1 MAAIAANGWASPF
14 RRLDSDAM
22 PRKGIV
28 LAGGTGTRLYP
39 LTRGVSKQ
47 MMPVYD
53 KPLIYY
59 SLSVL
64 LLADIRDI
72 LIISTPEHLPSFET
86 LLGDGTSLGVSFRYA
101 AQAEP
106 KGIADAF
113 RIGADFIDGDPVAL
127 VLGDNIFYGEGLSR
141 RLSAIS
147 ESGATIFAYSVHD
160 PQRYGVVEIDK
171 DFRALTI
178 EEKPEQPKSNL
189 AVTGLYFY
197 DCDVVDIAYGL
208 TPSARGEIEITDVN
222 NAYLQRGDLV
232 VEALNRGYA
241 WFDTGTHDSLLDA
254 SNYIATIERRQG
266 LKVACLEEI
275 AWRQGWIDDAQVT
288 QLAQPM
294 AQCGYG
300 QYLLELIRRGP

>member
-1 MAAIAANGWASPF
+1 MA
-14 RRLDSDAM
+14 
-22 PRKGIV
+22 RKGIV
-28 LAGGTGTRLYP
+28 LAGGTGSRLYP

-64 LLADIRDI
+64 LLAGIREV
-72 LIISTPEHLPSFET
+72 LVISTPDHLPSFKN
-86 LLGDGTSLGVSFRYA
+86 LLGDGTDLGVSFEYA

-113 RIGADFIDGDPVAL
+113 RVGAKFIDGKAVSL
-127 VLGDNIFYGEGLSR
+127 VLGDNIFYGEGLPR
-141 RLSAIS
+141 RLSAIP
-147 ESGATIFAYSVHD
+147 ETGATIFTYAVQD
-160 PQRYGVVEIDK
+160 PQRYGVVEVDEKRNTI
-171 DFRALTI
+171 TI
-178 EEKPEQPKSNL
+178 EEKPDNPKSNL

-197 DCDVVDIAYGL
+197 DSDVVEIAAGL

-222 NAYLQRGDLV
+222 NAYLQRGDLTI
-232 VEALNRGYA
+232 ESLSRGYA

-266 LKVACLEEI
+266 LKIACLEEI
-275 AWRQGWIDDAQVT
+275 AWRQGWIDEAQVAR
-288 QLAQPM
+288 LAQPM

-300 QYLLELIRRGP
+300 QYLLSLIGDRP

>member
-1 MAAIAANGWASPF
+1 MA
-14 RRLDSDAM
+14 
-22 PRKGIV
+22 RKGIV
-28 LAGGTGTRLYP
+28 LAGGTGTRLYT
-39 LTRGVSKQ
+39 LTRGISKQ

-53 KPLIYY
+53 KPLVYY

-64 LLADIRDI
+64 LLAGIREV
-72 LIISTPEHLPSFET
+72 LVISTPEHLPSFES
-86 LLGDGTSLGVSFRYA
+86 LLGDGRDIGIELRYA
-101 AQAEP
+101 AQSEP

-141 RLSAIS
+141 RLSAIPD
-147 ESGATIFAYSVHD
+147 SGATIFAYAVHD
-160 PQRYGVVEIDK
+160 PQRYGVVEIDDK
-171 DFRALTI
+171 QRALAI
-178 EEKPEQPKSNL
+178 EEKPERPKSNL

-197 DCDVVDIAYGL
+197 DADVVDIAHGL

-222 NAYLQRGDLV
+222 NAYLRRGDLC
-232 VEALNRGYA
+232 VETLSRGYA

-266 LKVACLEEI
+266 LKIACLEEI
-275 AWRQGWIDDAQVT
+275 AWRQGWIDEAQVAR
-288 QLAQPM
+288 LAEPM

-300 QYLLELIRRGP
+300 QYLLSLIGRGP

>member
-1 MAAIAANGWASPF
+1 MS
-14 RRLDSDAM
+14 
-22 PRKGIV
+22 RKGIV

-53 KPLIYY
+53 KPLVYY

-64 LLADIRDI
+64 LLAGIREI
-72 LIISTPEHLPSFET
+72 LVISTPDHLPSFES
-86 LLGDGTSLGVSFRYA
+86 LLGDGGDLGIEIRYA

-113 RIGADFIDGDPVAL
+113 RVGSKFIGGAPVSL

-147 ESGATIFAYSVHD
+147 ESGATIFAYAVHD
-160 PQRYGVVEIDK
+160 PQRYGVVQVDGQQRAID
-171 DFRALTI
+171 I
-178 EEKPEQPKSNL
+178 EEKPDRPKSNL

-197 DCDVVDIAYGL
+197 DADVVEIAQGL

-222 NAYLQRGDLV
+222 NAYLNRGDLT
-232 VEALNRGYA
+232 VETLSRGYA

-266 LKVACLEEI
+266 LKIACLEEI
-275 AWRQGWIDDAQVT
+275 AWRQGWINEEQVA
-288 QLAQPM
+288 QLAHPM

-300 QYLLELIRRGP
+300 QYLLSLIGRG

>member
-1 MAAIAANGWASPF
+1 MA
-14 RRLDSDAM
+14 
-22 PRKGIV
+22 RKGIV
-28 LAGGTGTRLYP
+28 LAGGTGSRLYP

-64 LLADIRDI
+64 LLAGIREV
-72 LIISTPEHLPSFET
+72 LVISTLDHLPSFKN
-86 LLGDGTSLGVSFRYA
+86 LLGDGTDLGVSFEYA
-101 AQAEP
+101 TQAEP

-113 RIGADFIDGDPVAL
+113 RVGAKFIDGEAVSL
-127 VLGDNIFYGEGLSR
+127 VLGDNIFYGEGLPR
-141 RLSAIS
+141 RLSDIP
-147 ESGATIFAYSVHD
+147 ETGATIFTYAVQD
-160 PQRYGVVEIDK
+160 PQRYGVVEIDAK
-171 DFRALTI
+171 RNTITI
-178 EEKPEQPKSNL
+178 EEKPDNPKSNL

-197 DCDVVDIAYGL
+197 DSDVVEIAAGL

-222 NAYLQRGDLV
+222 NAYLQRGDLTI
-232 VEALNRGYA
+232 ESLSRGYA

-266 LKVACLEEI
+266 LKIACLEEI
-275 AWRQGWIDDAQVT
+275 AWRQGWIDEAQVAR
-288 QLAQPM
+288 LAQPL

-300 QYLLELIRRGP
+300 QYLLSLIGGRP

>member
-1 MAAIAANGWASPF
+1 MA
-14 RRLDSDAM
+14 
-22 PRKGIV
+22 RKGIV

-64 LLADIRDI
+64 LLAGIRDI
-72 LIISTPEHLPSFET
+72 LVISTPDHLPSFET
-86 LLGDGTSLGVSFRYA
+86 LLGDGADIGVSIRYA
-101 AQAEP
+101 AQSEP
-106 KGIADAF
+106 RGIADAF
-113 RIGADFIDGDPVAL
+113 RVGADFIDGDPVSL

-141 RLSAIS
+141 RLSAVP
-147 ESGATIFAYSVHD
+147 EDGATIFAYAVQD
-160 PQRYGVVEIDK
+160 PQRYGVVEID
-171 DFRALTI
+171 DRQRAIGI
-178 EEKPEQPKSNL
+178 EEKPSKPKSNL

-197 DCDVVDIAYGL
+197 DSTVVDIACGL
-208 TPSARGEIEITDVN
+208 APSARGEIEITDVN
-222 NAYLQRGDLV
+222 NAYLERGNLT
-232 VEALNRGYA
+232 VESLNRGYA

-275 AWRQGWIDDAQVT
+275 SWRQGWIDDDQVER
-288 QLAQPM
+288 LARPM

-300 QYLLELIRRGP
+300 QYLLSLVGRVE

>member
-1 MAAIAANGWASPF
+1 MA
-14 RRLDSDAM
+14 
-22 PRKGIV
+22 RKGIV
-28 LAGGTGTRLYP
+28 LAGGTGSRLYP

-53 KPLIYY
+53 KPLVYY

-64 LLADIRDI
+64 LLAGIREV
-72 LIISTPEHLPSFET
+72 LIISTPDHLPSFQS
-86 LLGDGTSLGVSFRYA
+86 LLGDGTDLGVSFQYA

-113 RIGADFIDGDPVAL
+113 RVGAQFIDGDPVSL
-127 VLGDNIFYGEGLSR
+127 VLGDNIFYGKGLSR
-141 RLSAIS
+141 RLSAIPDN
-147 ESGATIFAYSVHD
+147 GATIFAYAVQD
-160 PQRYGVVEIDK
+160 PQRYGVVEIDGNQ
-171 DFRALTI
+171 RIIAI
-178 EEKPEQPKSNL
+178 EEKPDQPKSNL

-197 DCDVVDIAYGL
+197 DADVVEIAYGL

-222 NAYLQRGDLV
+222 NAYLERGDLT
-232 VEALNRGYA
+232 VESLSRGYA

-275 AWRQGWIDDAQVT
+275 AWRQDWIDEAQVAR
-288 QLAQPM
+288 LAEPM
-294 AQCGYG
+294 AKCGYG
-300 QYLLELIRRGP
+300 QYLMSLIEGKP

>member
-1 MAAIAANGWASPF
+1 MAN
-14 RRLDSDAM
+14 
-22 PRKGIV
+22 KGIV

-39 LTRGVSKQ
+39 LTRGISKQ

-53 KPLIYY
+53 KPLVYY

-64 LLADIRDI
+64 LLAGIREV
-72 LIISTPEHLPSFET
+72 LIISTPDHLPSFEA
-86 LLGDGTSLGVSFRYA
+86 LLGKGSDLGIELQYA

-113 RIGADFIDGDPVAL
+113 RVGAQFIDGQPAAL
-127 VLGDNIFYGEGLSR
+127 VLGDNIFYGEGLPR
-141 RLSAIS
+141 RLSAVA
-147 ESGATIFAYSVHD
+147 ETGATIFAYAVQD
-160 PQRYGVVEIDK
+160 PQRYGVVEIDGNR
-171 DFRALTI
+171 RAVAI
-178 EEKPEQPKSNL
+178 EEKPAHPKSNL

-197 DCDVVDIAYGL
+197 DSDVVEIAQGL

-222 NAYLQRGDLV
+222 NAYLKRGDLT
-232 VEALNRGYA
+232 VETLSRGYA

-266 LKVACLEEI
+266 LKIACLEEI
-275 AWRQGWIDDAQVT
+275 AWRQGWIDADQVAR
-288 QLAQPM
+288 LAHPM

-300 QYLLELIRRGP
+300 QYLLSLIERGQ

>member
-1 MAAIAANGWASPF
+1 MTH
-14 RRLDSDAM
+14 
-22 PRKGIV
+22 KGIV

-39 LTRGVSKQ
+39 LTRGISKQ

-64 LLADIRDI
+64 LLAGIREI
-72 LIISTPEHLPSFET
+72 LIISTPDHLGSFQS
-86 LLGDGTSLGVSFRYA
+86 LLGSGDDLGIALTYA
-101 AQAEP
+101 AQSEP

-113 RIGADFIDGDPVAL
+113 RVGSDFLDGDPAAL

-141 RLSAIS
+141 RLATIPT
-147 ESGATIFAYSVHD
+147 SGATVFAYAVQD
-160 PQRYGVVEIDK
+160 PQRYGVVEIGDDRK
-171 DFRALTI
+171 AISI
-178 EEKPEQPKSNL
+178 EEKPERPKSNF

-197 DCDVVDIAYGL
+197 DSDVVEIAERL
-208 TPSARGEIEITDVN
+208 VPSARGEIEITDVN
-222 NAYLQRGDLV
+222 NAYLRRGDLT
-232 VEALNRGYA
+232 VETLSRGYA

-254 SNYIATIERRQG
+254 SNFIATIERRQG

-275 AWRQGWIDDAQVT
+275 VWRQGWIDARQVAK
-288 QLAQPM
+288 LAEPM

-300 QYLLELIRRGP
+300 QYLQSLIERGK

>member
-1 MAAIAANGWASPF
+1 
-14 RRLDSDAM
+14 M

-64 LLADIRDI
+64 LLANIRDI

-86 LLGDGTSLGVSFRYA
+86 LLGDGSNLGVSFRYA

-222 NAYLQRGDLV
+222 NAYLQRGDLA

>member
-1 MAAIAANGWASPF
+1 MA
-14 RRLDSDAM
+14 
-22 PRKGIV
+22 RKGIV

-39 LTRGVSKQ
+39 LTRGISKQ

-53 KPLIYY
+53 KPLVYY

-64 LLADIRDI
+64 LLAGIREV
-72 LIISTPEHLPSFET
+72 LVISTPEHLPSFES
-86 LLGDGTSLGVSFRYA
+86 LLGDGRDIGIELRYA
-101 AQAEP
+101 AQSEP

-141 RLSAIS
+141 RLSAIPD
-147 ESGATIFAYSVHD
+147 SGATIFAYAVHD
-160 PQRYGVVEIDK
+160 PQRYGVVEIDDK
-171 DFRALTI
+171 QRALAI
-178 EEKPEQPKSNL
+178 EEKPERPKSNL

-197 DCDVVDIAYGL
+197 DADVVDIAHGL

-222 NAYLQRGDLV
+222 NAYLRRGDLC
-232 VEALNRGYA
+232 VETLSRGYA

-266 LKVACLEEI
+266 LKIACLEEI
-275 AWRQGWIDDAQVT
+275 AWRQGWIDEAQVAR
-288 QLAQPM
+288 LAEPM

-300 QYLLELIRRGP
+300 QYLLSLIGRGP

>member
-1 MAAIAANGWASPF
+1 MA
-14 RRLDSDAM
+14 
-22 PRKGIV
+22 RKGIV
-28 LAGGTGTRLYP
+28 LAGGTGSRLYP

-64 LLADIRDI
+64 LLAGIREV
-72 LIISTPEHLPSFET
+72 LVISTLDHLPSFKN
-86 LLGDGTSLGVSFRYA
+86 LLGDGTDLGVSFEYA
-101 AQAEP
+101 TQAEP

-113 RIGADFIDGDPVAL
+113 RVGAKFIGGEAVSLA
-127 VLGDNIFYGEGLSR
+127 LGDNIFYGEGLPR
-141 RLSAIS
+141 RLSAIP
-147 ESGATIFAYSVHD
+147 ETGATIFTYAVQD
-160 PQRYGVVEIDK
+160 PQRYGVVEVDEKRNTI
-171 DFRALTI
+171 TI
-178 EEKPEQPKSNL
+178 EEKPDNPKSNL

-197 DCDVVDIAYGL
+197 DSDVVEIAAGL

-222 NAYLQRGDLV
+222 NAYLQRGDLSI
-232 VEALNRGYA
+232 ESLSRGYA

-266 LKVACLEEI
+266 LKIACLEEI
-275 AWRQGWIDDAQVT
+275 AWRQGWIDEAQLAR
-288 QLAQPM
+288 LAQPL

-300 QYLLELIRRGP
+300 QYLLSLIGDRP

>member
-1 MAAIAANGWASPF
+1 MA
-14 RRLDSDAM
+14 
-22 PRKGIV
+22 RKGIV

-39 LTRGVSKQ
+39 LTRGISKQ

-53 KPLIYY
+53 KPLVYY

-64 LLADIRDI
+64 LLAGIREV
-72 LIISTPEHLPSFET
+72 LVISTPEHLPSFES
-86 LLGDGTSLGVSFRYA
+86 LLGDGRDIGIELRYA
-101 AQAEP
+101 AQSEP

-141 RLSAIS
+141 RLSAIPD
-147 ESGATIFAYSVHD
+147 SGATIFAYAVHD
-160 PQRYGVVEIDK
+160 PQRYGVVEIDDK
-171 DFRALTI
+171 QRALAI
-178 EEKPEQPKSNL
+178 EEKPERPQSNL

-197 DCDVVDIAYGL
+197 DADVVDIAHGL

-222 NAYLQRGDLV
+222 NAYLRRGDLC
-232 VEALNRGYA
+232 VETLSRGYA

-266 LKVACLEEI
+266 LKIACLEEI
-275 AWRQGWIDDAQVT
+275 AWRQGWIDEAQVAR
-288 QLAQPM
+288 LAEPM

-300 QYLLELIRRGP
+300 QYLLSLIGRGP